1 MSNCRLIGIVSLL
14 FLICAASFGSTA
26 SVKAQASD
34 PIVMTI
40 TPSFGGRVKHGEWLG
55 LRVSLENSGNDANV
69 DIQAEVADQ
78 LYSRAVALPA
88 GARKDVHLYV
98 LPYDDQ
104 PISVR
109 LVQGEQSLVEAQVH
123 VSLYPQAEYL
133 IATTAPDPDA
143 LIPLSGLS
151 LPGRGQAHFI
161 SLTLQDLPERVEPLR
176 SLDCLI
182 LAGDTSSLTVAQGE
196 ALRAW
201 VEAGGRLLI
210 GGGTAAHRTM
220 VGLPES
226 LRPVTLDETAE
237 PPALG
242 TLADFVN
249 EPILVPGPF
258 LVTWPAEHQGLDI
271 INQDGRALLVQQPM
285 GQGWVSY
292 LALDPAASPFDAWTG
307 TLPFWTKL
315 LESNSILIDD
325 TPAHIQEAAQMNNPL
340 RDMPALDLPSIN
352 SLALLLGL
360 YILIVGP
367 VNYLLLRRLR
377 LLAWA
382 WVTIPILTLAFSI
395 GGFRLGYALRG
406 ADVIV
411 KQISVLPLSPGAS
424 HLPARTYIG
433 LFSPSSTTYDV
444 QVGGN
449 ALVSRLSPEGG
460 SLNVIQEKTA
470 LVQDLS
476 VGQWTM
482 EGLQAQTWT
491 DDETLN
497 LDATLSFKDGQVQGT
512 IRNNLERPLRDAILL
527 AGSRYARL
535 GDLDAGKETTV
546 EAVLQSADNPF
557 SSASPQETQLL
568 LNAYFDILQKAS
580 FSSAD
585 TTLLAWTDLNPIEV
599 QVKGTQG
606 VKTTWQRTTLVV
618 ARLPLSPVDG
628 QIEFP
633 LGSIRG
639 RPIELAGYIR
649 KCAGPGTIQVNDGYV
664 VLEYPLPLARRTW
677 QPTALTISVN
687 STEQGSPVPTL
698 LVYNWTDGIW
708 MTLGN
713 VDSGPVYSIDNPGN
727 FVSPISSTIRLQVQ
741 DSGGSACHR
750 LDVGLKGLTS
760 TEGESQ

>member
-14 FLICAASFGSTA
+14 FLICVASFGSTV

-34 PIVMTI
+34 SIVMTI
-40 TPSFGGRVKHGEWLG
+40 TPSFGGRVKYGEWLG

-98 LPYDDQ
+98 LPHNDH

-109 LVQGEQSLVEAQVH
+109 LVQGEQSLVETQVH
-123 VSLYPQAEYL
+123 ISLYPRTEYL
-133 IATTAPDPDA
+133 IASTAPDPDA
-143 LIPLSGLS
+143 LLPLSGLN
-151 LPGRGQAHFI
+151 LAGRGQTHFI
-161 SLTLQDLPERVEPLR
+161 SLTPRDLPERVEPLR

-182 LAGDTSSLTVAQGE
+182 LVDDTSSLTTAQGE
-196 ALRAW
+196 ALRIW
-201 VEAGGRLLI
+201 VELGGRLLI
-210 GGGTAAHRTM
+210 GGGAAARRTM
-220 VGLPES
+220 AGLPES
-226 LRPVTLDETAE
+226 LQPVTLDETAE
-237 PPALG
+237 SPALEA
-242 TLADFVN
+242 LADFVK

-258 LVTWPAEHQGLDI
+258 LVTWPAEQQGLDM
-271 INQDGRALLVQQPM
+271 INQDGRTLLVQQPM

-292 LALDPAASPFDAWTG
+292 LALDPTASPFDAWTG

-315 LESNSILIDD
+315 LEPGFTLINN
-325 TPAHIQEAAQMNNPL
+325 TPAHIQEAARMNGPL
-340 RDMPALDLPSIN
+340 SDMPALDLPSIN

-411 KQISVLPLSPGAS
+411 KQISILPLSPGAS
-424 HLPARTYIG
+424 RLPARTYIG
-433 LFSPSSTTYDV
+433 LFSPSSTTYNG
-444 QVGGN
+444 QVSGN

-460 SLNVIQEKTA
+460 SLNIIQGKTA

-482 EGLQAQTWT
+482 EGLQAQTWM
-491 DDETLN
+491 DDKTLN
-497 LDATLSFKDGQVQGT
+497 LDATLSFKDGRVQGT
-512 IRNNLERPLRDAILL
+512 IHNNLEQPLHDAILL

-535 GDLDAGKETTV
+535 GDLDAGKETAV
-546 EAVLQSADNPF
+546 EAVLQSTGNPF
-557 SSASPQETQLL
+557 PSVSSQETGLL
-568 LNAYFDILQKAS
+568 LSAYFDILQKAS
-580 FSSAD
+580 YSSAN
-585 TTLLAWTDLNPIEV
+585 TTLLAWTDLNPIDV

-618 ARLPLSPVDG
+618 ARLPLSAVNG

-639 RPIELAGYIR
+639 HPIELAGYVR
-649 KCAGPGTIQVNDGYV
+649 KCAGPGTIQVSDGYV
-664 VLEYPLPLARRTW
+664 VLEYPPPLAGWTW
-677 QPTALTISVN
+677 QPTALTISVR

-698 LVYNWTDGIW
+698 LIYNWTDGVW

-713 VDSGPVYSIDNPGN
+713 IDSGQVYSIDDPRS
-727 FVSPISSTIRLQVQ
+727 FVSSTGGTIRLRVQ
-741 DSGGSACHR
+741 DSGDGACHR